1 MQVDIKRYV
10 QPMLFILALQATTF
24 FCFAQK
30 PKIGLKAGFLISNNK
45 VDYTNRN
52 TGYSSEAKKGGLFG
66 LVADWPLSKNTFFRS
81 GLEVVIKG
89 SKERRRGS
97 GIYGNYNYA
106 ISQPLT
112 YLDVPVNLMY
122 AANTGNGKFIIGA
135 GPVIGILLSNSY
147 TNYSLKEI
155 DIGANVVTGYEWP
168 IGFFVN
174 ITHVRGLK
182 NISSDKQLVSDFK
195 NFYYSLSLG
204 YMF

>member
-1 MQVDIKRYV
+1 MQ
-10 QPMLFILALQATTF
+10 F
-24 FCFAQK
+24 FLLIITSLSSLSINAQL
-30 PKIGLKAGFLISNNK
+30 KIGLKAGFLISNNK
-45 VDYTNRN
+45 VDYTYRN

-89 SKERRRGS
+89 SKERRRGT

-122 AANTGNGKFIIGA
+122 AANAGKGKFIIGA

-147 TNYSLKEI
+147 RNYSLKEI
-155 DIGANVVTGYEWP
+155 DIGTKVVAGYEWP

-174 ITHVRGLK
+174 VTHVRGLK